1 MGDGP
6 NKIPKF
12 SFGTRNIKG
21 WLQRKK
27 YGRWSEQD
35 PKFFQ
40 VFIRDKGGRMEGVK
54 MAMSQMQHIKFCSP
68 NLVASAV

>member
-1 MGDGP
+1 MGEGP

-27 YGRWSEQD
+27 YGRLSKQD
-35 PKFFQ
+35 PNFFK
-40 VFIRDKGGRMEGVK
+40 VFIQDKEGMMEGVK
-54 MAMSQMQHIKFCSP
+54 MAMSQNAAHKYLQP
-68 NLVASAV
+68 